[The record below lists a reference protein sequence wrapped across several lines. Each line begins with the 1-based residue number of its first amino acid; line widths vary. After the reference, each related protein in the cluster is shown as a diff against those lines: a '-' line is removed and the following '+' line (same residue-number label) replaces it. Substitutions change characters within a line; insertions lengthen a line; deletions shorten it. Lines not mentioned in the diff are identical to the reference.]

1 LPNIGI
7 ELLREILL
15 PKHDEKKGMRNLRKK
30 TKKKLYVE
38 THDSRRKRKF
48 CLVRIPIHS

>member
-30 TKKKLYVE
+30 TKKKLYVSVPMIVE
-38 THDSRRKRKF
+38 EKGNF
-48 CLVRIPIHS
+48 A

>member
-15 PKHDEKKGMRNLRKK
+15 PKHDDKNGMRNLRKK
-30 TKKKLYVE
+30 KKKKQYV
-38 THDSRRKRKF
+38 S
-48 CLVRIPIHS
+48 IPMIVEEKGNFA